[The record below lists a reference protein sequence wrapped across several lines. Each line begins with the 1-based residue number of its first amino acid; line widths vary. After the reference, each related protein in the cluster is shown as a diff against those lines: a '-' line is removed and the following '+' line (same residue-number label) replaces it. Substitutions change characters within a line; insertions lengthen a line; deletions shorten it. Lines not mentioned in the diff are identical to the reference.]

1 MAAGYLDDKELK
13 EEAEAAVVKIAEE
26 RVKNSPRV
34 SAQTREILQ
43 KVVDG
48 TTNESVREQ
57 AQKLLKQGK

>member
-13 EEAEAAVVKIAEE
+13 EEAEVAVVKIAETTMKE
-26 RVKNSPRV
+26 HS
-34 SAQTREILQ
+34 SQTKETLQ
-43 KVVDG
+43 KVING